1 MNQIHKYSSVEWYI
15 EQIKRLIVHKNTSK
29 KNFEKKYH
37 EEERKFS
44 NYLIKQGITSD
55 CFSTVNGTN
64 VFENFITAEYDDLE
78 PVHIKIAS
86 KIIAKVRFPKYRT
99 SSLS

>member
-37 EEERKFS
+37 EKEGLK
-44 NYLIKQGITSD
+44 K
-55 CFSTVNGTN
+55 
-64 VFENFITAEYDDLE
+64 
-78 PVHIKIAS
+78 
-86 KIIAKVRFPKYRT
+86 
-99 SSLS
+99 

>member
-64 VFENFITAEYDDLE
+64 VFENFITAEYDDL
-78 PVHIKIAS
+78 
-86 KIIAKVRFPKYRT
+86 Y
-99 SSLS
+99 